1 MAVNYKRE
9 YPFSEVYSKKYT
21 EGKIVSPA
29 DFYTEGEG
37 FFIEWAKWAYGMY
50 CSGQTVINNGG
61 RMSSGRYIDELRSY
75 ARGRQDTAKYRSV
88 LDKEI
93 KTPTASGGLV
103 NISWDNTRIYETI
116 RAKVLDRVMER
127 RHQPQIV
134 AIDKTARY
142 EKERQ
147 YFADKLAS
155 DPRSRNLFSETGM
168 IPDGV
173 SKESLMMDSQDIE
186 TLKNLGGYQFAM
198 ELIMRDAVMATL
210 DFSDYEDEV
219 RRPMAEDIIDLSVAA
234 CHIKTAPDGRQMV
247 KYIDPARL
255 VCRISSRN
263 DHADVD
269 FAGYVEGKTLAQIR
283 MESGLPEDKIIEIAK
298 NYVGV
303 ANNKSYWNY
312 NSADDWASG
321 ARENYSSTNRN
332 RPYDRFDVYTMTL
345 YFIASEAERYVNG
358 IHPRGG
364 LIFDKVKP
372 TSELQ
377 PGAKKAGKVMV
388 DQAVQYVYRCTW
400 IIGTDIVYDFGRD
413 CTIVREGVNGM
424 KQAKLPI
431 LVYGTSQSSL
441 TERVIPVI
449 DDMEIAIKKKRIA
462 LAKMPPPP
470 NATLDMSLVE
480 DGVEM
485 GGHKFSMMD
494 ILDVYSITGW
504 MFLNSRSEFG
514 LPGEGSNR
522 PPVTPIA
529 NSFIEHINMARQE
542 VTDAI
547 SLMQQMCGLNQ
558 VTDGTGAATDVLNGV
573 ASQYEMSTN
582 RALTAEYQA
591 DTVMLKRISAMIVK
605 KYQLAV
611 LYGDI
616 EINHIPVRDFTPQVI
631 LLDKKLSLHD
641 FDVVVR
647 RAPGNEIIQA
657 LIQALQVNRQ
667 NQTIAEDGY
676 FTVLNMVLNGDVQ
689 KAQFFLSKYVAAQ
702 RRAQEQS
709 SLAMVQQQS
718 QSQAEAAQAM
728 EQVKLNT
735 QMATLEGKA
744 RIQQMIEE
752 GLDRRLNAEQRHD
765 VNMKTMDAQ
774 LNLVSNNLKQ

>member
-1 MAVNYKRE
+1 M
-9 YPFSEVYSKKYT
+9 
-21 EGKIVSPA
+21 
-29 DFYTEGEG
+29 
-37 FFIEWAKWAYGMY
+37 
-50 CSGQTVINNGG
+50 
-61 RMSSGRYIDELRSY
+61 
-75 ARGRQDTAKYRSV
+75 
-88 LDKEI
+88 
-93 KTPTASGGLV
+93 
-103 NISWDNTRIYETI
+103 
-116 RAKVLDRVMER
+116 
-127 RHQPQIV
+127 
-134 AIDKTARY
+134 
-142 EKERQ
+142 
-147 YFADKLAS
+147 
-155 DPRSRNLFSETGM
+155 
-168 IPDGV
+168 
-173 SKESLMMDSQDIE
+173 
-186 TLKNLGGYQFAM
+186 
-198 ELIMRDAVMATL
+198 
-210 DFSDYEDEV
+210 
-219 RRPMAEDIIDLSVAA
+219 
-234 CHIKTAPDGRQMV
+234 
-247 KYIDPARL
+247 
-255 VCRISSRN
+255 
-263 DHADVD
+263 
-269 FAGYVEGKTLAQIR
+269 
-283 MESGLPEDKIIEIAK
+283 
-298 NYVGV
+298 
-303 ANNKSYWNY
+303 
-312 NSADDWASG
+312 
-321 ARENYSSTNRN
+321 
-332 RPYDRFDVYTMTL
+332 
-345 YFIASEAERYVNG
+345 
-358 IHPRGG
+358 
-364 LIFDKVKP
+364 
-372 TSELQ
+372 
-377 PGAKKAGKVMV
+377 
-388 DQAVQYVYRCTW
+388 YRCTW